1 MHNSVK
7 VIKSVPWRLL
17 PNRVSQKI
25 RANELRSSR
34 KKKTQ
39 KATYRQHHT
48 KTPGSYQ
55 KVCIRAISCG
65 WTWMQN
71 HMTQAT
77 INVRCNNE
85 KRERSERTKCT
96 LMPNCWLDDLLR
108 TLNLL
113 PAFWQH
119 INKLSSMR
127 LLHFQFRRLWSRRQ
141 GLTRLLYYT
150 LFSTDRFRYIPGSW
164 YFLTVGLYKENQYGL
179 QNQVKIKDGFIF
191 IPSLLKALKKISIF
205 KLVLKK
211 NYFFLYSTKNLFLF
225 MLGFCTPYNPKPFT

>member
-1 MHNSVK
+1 M
-7 VIKSVPWRLL
+7 
-17 PNRVSQKI
+17 SQQI
-25 RANELRSSR
+25 RANKLQSSWKR
-34 KKKTQ
+34 TQ
-39 KATYRQHHT
+39 KATDRQHHT
-48 KTPGSYQ
+48 TTPGSYQ
-55 KVCIRAISCG
+55 KVCIRAISSCG
-65 WTWMQN
+65 WTCMQTWMQN
-71 HMTQAT
+71 HTTQAT

-127 LLHFQFRRLWSRRQ
+127 LLHFQFRRRQ
-141 GLTRLLYYT
+141 GLTRLLYYK
-150 LFSTDRFRYIPGSW
+150 LFLTVRFRYIPGSW

-211 NYFFLYSTKNLFLF
+211 FIFSYTALRICFVYVRFLY
-225 MLGFCTPYNPKPFT
+225 PF

>member
-1 MHNSVK
+1 MCSFVLLIVGLKVMFGSMHNSVK

-17 PNRVSQKI
+17 PNRVSQQI
-25 RANELRSSR
+25 RANKLQSSR
-34 KKKTQ
+34 KRTQ
-39 KATYRQHHT
+39 KATDRQHHT
-48 KTPGSYQ
+48 TTPGSYQ

-65 WTWMQN
+65 WTCMQTWMQN
-71 HMTQAT
+71 HTTQAT

-141 GLTRLLYYT
+141 GLTRLLYYKS
-150 LFSTDRFRYIPGSW
+150 FSTVRFRYIPGSW
-164 YFLTVGLYKENQYGL
+164 YFLTVGFYKENQYGL
-179 QNQVKIKDGFIF
+179 
-191 IPSLLKALKKISIF
+191 
-205 KLVLKK
+205 
-211 NYFFLYSTKNLFLF
+211 
-225 MLGFCTPYNPKPFT
+225 

>member
-7 VIKSVPWRLL
+7 VIKSVPSDDSYQIECPKKLE
-17 PNRVSQKI
+17 PTNCDPV
-25 RANELRSSR
+25 E
-34 KKKTQ
+34 KKTQ
-39 KATYRQHHT
+39 KATDRQHHT
-48 KTPGSYQ
+48 TTPGSYQ

-65 WTWMQN
+65 WTCMQTWMQN
-71 HMTQAT
+71 HTTQAT

-141 GLTRLLYYT
+141 GLTRLLY
-150 LFSTDRFRYIPGSW
+150 
-164 YFLTVGLYKENQYGL
+164 
-179 QNQVKIKDGFIF
+179 
-191 IPSLLKALKKISIF
+191 
-205 KLVLKK
+205 
-211 NYFFLYSTKNLFLF
+211 
-225 MLGFCTPYNPKPFT
+225 